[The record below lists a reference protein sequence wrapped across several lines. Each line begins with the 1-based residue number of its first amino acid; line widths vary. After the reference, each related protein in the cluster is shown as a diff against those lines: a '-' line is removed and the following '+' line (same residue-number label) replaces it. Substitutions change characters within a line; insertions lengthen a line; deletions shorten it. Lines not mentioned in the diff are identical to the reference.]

1 MVKCLLLS
9 LLMIKLSVGAVY
21 YVKPSKNYN
30 QNEYDH
36 YCTTKGN
43 CRKLNDYAR
52 QASTL
57 LTSSA
62 HLIFLS
68 GEHSLNTNLS
78 IENLNNVSLISS
90 SEGNTAIK
98 CSSLLSGAAIIII
111 NASNITISNLKMS
124 NCKVNYI
131 NILYKNNYRKLAKY
145 DFQIRKFTAL
155 VVFNSY
161 SIQLDNISIA
171 ENGIALINVLGNS
184 TIHKASLSKDGIV
197 ILYIEYDMTIINTT
211 HMLLL
216 QHFHF
221 TEDNTTKPVFYTPQT
236 SYALFMR
243 FYQETYTIRLLISHT
258 SFQNRVNVK
267 FILIRF
273 FTCSCNFSA
282 LNFVHFESLKIT
294 NNVAR
299 MFNDKTG
306 MIYIV
311 YPICSLEP
319 PYPNCT
325 KPFSLLNTVKF
336 TNSIIGN
343 NTITNNGG
351 IVLYVISMTGN
362 VSFLQFVNSTFNNH
376 TNTALIF
383 MEQHFLHITDYY
395 PLNIAMNNVTIS
407 SLLGDNSQIIYSLGT
422 NLMLTGPVVFNS
434 VMINQSMFE
443 IVNVKLYLYGYIEI
457 SNCTAKSII
466 HSYTDTNMFISE
478 GTLLNITNNRI
489 NGIMF
494 DTKRIF
500 PRLDHPCFIQYISND
515 NTSLDKE
522 FQERKKL
529 NYSIIFDSNTAEM
542 IYHLDRTIYCKWLPD
557 AAFREVE
564 PKTVNEQV
572 VHLINQSSDL
582 VMKDHQSLC
591 LCNGTT
597 REGQPN
603 CYVDKLERIYPG
615 QTIVVNFE
623 LAKAIESNVVV
634 DIAVDTKLSECIVSK
649 ADEARRKL
657 YKKGCNKFTYTILSN
672 KHTECKLVLKTEIIN
687 DLTNLIE
694 EAYSVFFIPLSDCPV
709 GFVLYDYQCH
719 CDPVLLSTTAI
730 NIAGCN
736 PNDKTIMRPANSW
749 ISPVGRN
756 VYRVCPQCP
765 FDYCLPNSSNHIL
778 TEPNSQC
785 QFQRSGLLCGH
796 CLQGLSSVFGSSYCK
811 DCSSVYLLLVIPI
824 AVAGIGIVLLM
835 FIFNLTVT
843 DGNVNPFI
851 FYVNIISIN
860 STLFFPPSY
869 QSFNPAYVAVSL
881 ATLDL
886 GIQVCFYDGMDEY
899 VKMWLQL
906 AFPVYLILIATL
918 LIVTSRYSS
927 TIQKLTAQR
936 ALPVLATLFLLSY
949 TKILRTVSTVLFV
962 YSTTI
967 QIPSTKTQLV
977 WSVDANVSLFGF
989 KHAALFVMCVILLLS
1004 LIPFNIVLLLTR
1016 TLLRFRMVSYFKPL
1030 LDAYQGPYEDNCY
1043 YWTGLQLLIRTI
1055 IFSVSA
1061 LKTNISLYIGCLV
1074 LGTLGNVQ
1082 CYAAPFKAQKKN
1094 FHERFFIL
1102 NLMILYSVSSLQ
1114 NITHTE
1120 QVIINATIYTALL
1133 YFVFIVMFH
1142 IVASHCG
1149 ITIDRIR
1156 NAITIERIRNAI
1168 LRQGEEPVVER
1179 YDLGIPE
1186 VAHNYAEFRETLL
1199 GEFDTDNK

>member
-1 MVKCLLLS
+1 MAKRLLLS
-9 LLMIKLSVGAVY
+9 LLLIKLSVGAVY
-21 YVKPSKNYN
+21 YVKPNKNYN
-30 QNEYDH
+30 QNEYDR
-36 YCTTKGN
+36 YCTTRHN
-43 CRKLNDYAR
+43 CRKLNDYAYKG
-52 QASTL
+52 STL
-57 LTSSA
+57 LMSST
-62 HLIFLS
+62 HLMFLS
-68 GEHSLNTNLS
+68 GEHSLNTNLN
-78 IENLNNVSLISS
+78 IQNLHNVSLIGS
-90 SEGNTAIK
+90 SEGNTIIT
-98 CSSLLSGAAIIII
+98 CSSLSGATIVIL
-111 NASNITISNLKMS
+111 NVSNIAISNLKMS
-124 NCKVNYI
+124 NCKANYI
-131 NILYKNNYRKLAKY
+131 NILYKNNYRKLGKY
-145 DFQIRKFTAL
+145 DFQIRKFAAL

-161 SIQLDNISIA
+161 SIQLDNISIT
-171 ENGIALINVLGNS
+171 ENGVALINALGNS
-184 TIHKASLSKDGIV
+184 TVRKASLSKDGMV
-197 ILYIEYDMTIINTT
+197 ILYIEYDTIIINTSHT
-211 HMLLL
+211 LLL

-221 TEDNTTKPVFYTPQT
+221 TEDNTNKPVFYTPET

-243 FYQETYTIRLLISHT
+243 FYQETYTIHLLISHT
-258 SFQNRVNVK
+258 SFQSRVNVK

-282 LNFVHFESLKIT
+282 LNLVHFDNLKIS

-311 YPICSLEP
+311 YSICSLEP
-319 PYPNCT
+319 PNPNCT

-336 TNSIIGN
+336 TNSIISN
-343 NTITNNGG
+343 NTITNKGG

-362 VSFLQFVNSTFNNH
+362 VSFLQLVNSTFNNH
-376 TNTALIF
+376 TNVALIF
-383 MEQHFLHITDYY
+383 MEQHFFYVTDYY
-395 PLNIAMNNVTIS
+395 PLNIAMTNVTIS
-407 SLLGDNSQIIYSLGT
+407 SLLGNNSQIMYSLGT
-422 NLMLTGPVVFNS
+422 NLMLTGPIVFNS
-434 VMINQSMFE
+434 IMINQSMFD
-443 IVNVKLYLYGYIEI
+443 IINVKLYLYGYIEI

-466 HSYTDTNMFISE
+466 HSYTDTNMFINE
-478 GTLLNITNNRI
+478 GTLLNITDNRI

-515 NTSLDKE
+515 NKSLDKE
-522 FQERKKL
+522 FQEGKEL

-557 AAFREVE
+557 AAFHEVE
-564 PKTVNEQV
+564 PKAVNEQV

-591 LCNGTT
+591 PCNMTSHKS
-597 REGQPN
+597 QPN
-603 CYVDKLERIYPG
+603 CYVDELEKTYPG
-615 QTIVVNFE
+615 QTIVVNFK
-623 LAKAIESNVVV
+623 LAKAIEPNVDV

-649 ADEARRKL
+649 ADEARQRL
-657 YKKGCNKFTYTILSN
+657 HKKGCNKFSYTILAN
-672 KHTECKLVLKTEIIN
+672 KYTECKLVLKTEITN

-694 EAYSVFFIPLSDCPV
+694 EAYSVFFIPLSHCPV
-709 GFVLYDYQCH
+709 GFVLYEYQCH

-749 ISPVGRN
+749 ISPVAPN

-778 TEPNSQC
+778 TEPDSQC
-785 QFQRSGLLCGH
+785 QFERSGLLCGH
-796 CLQGLSSVFGSSYCK
+796 CLQGLSSMFGSSHCK
-811 DCSSVYLLLVIPI
+811 DCSNVYLLLVIPI
-824 AVAGIGIVLLM
+824 AVAGIGIVLLL

-860 STLFFPPSY
+860 STLFFPPSH

-899 VKMWLQL
+899 AKMWLQL
-906 AFPVYLILIATL
+906 AFPVYLILIATS
-918 LIVTSRYSS
+918 LIVASRYSS

-962 YSTTI
+962 YSTTT
-967 QIPSTKTQLV
+967 QIPSTKTELV

-989 KHAALFVMCVILLLS
+989 KHATLFVICVLLLLS

-1016 TLLRFRMVSYFKPL
+1016 TLLRFRVVSYFKPL

-1061 LKTNISLYIGCLV
+1061 LNTNISLYIGCLV

-1094 FHERFFIL
+1094 FHERFFVL

-1114 NITHTE
+1114 NITYTE

-1133 YFVFIVMFH
+1133 YFMFIVIFH
-1142 IVASHCG
+1142 IAASHCG
-1149 ITIDRIR
+1149 
-1156 NAITIERIRNAI
+1156 ITIERIRNAI
-1168 LRQGEEPVVER
+1168 WRQGEEAVVER
-1179 YDLGIPE
+1179 CDLGIPD
-1186 VAHNYAEFRETLL
+1186 VAYNYAEFRETLL
-1199 GEFDTDNK
+1199 GEFDTDNR